1 MSRSRVLF
9 KDFTV
14 IKLLLSAG
22 TLGGFIAPFL
32 EIDPAVLQAKDQLTR
47 CQTCS
52 RSKVLFIKSLSGI
65 EPSRWICYASLLRA
79 GCVTESLD
87 YLIV

>member
-22 TLGGFIAPFL
+22 TLGLGGFIAPFL
-32 EIDPAVLQAKDQLTR
+32 EIDPAAVLQAKRTARAIRHVDVPKSFSSRVCLVLRLLVGFATLR
-47 CQTCS
+47 CW
-52 RSKVLFIKSLSGI
+52 VL
-65 EPSRWICYASLLRA
+65 
-79 GCVTESLD
+79 V
-87 YLIV
+87 V